1 MGRKLA
7 LVIGAGVA
15 GCQAARA
22 LLRAGYDVLVLEQ
35 GRGVGGVWRR
45 NYHGFALQVPWDF
58 FTFPEFPY
66 EAAPGNLAARA
77 KAEDFPSGE
86 IVQEYIEA
94 YCKHFKLDR
103 HIMFGVKV
111 VHIAALPQ
119 FGAPS
124 GPAGAAGAAGG
135 SLHGGGAAS
144 LPNPAGGPGTGPR
157 WAVRFRQAVRPGQ
170 NPDVGELKTM
180 ECDVVVMA
188 TGMYFSPYV
197 PFVPGLPAFKGTVLH
212 ARDFRTV
219 EPLQG
224 KRVLVLGA
232 GKSAHD
238 CSVLAASEAAHATSV
253 TTLFRQAHW
262 PLPREIFGVPFHK
275 IVYTRFTA
283 AMLPAYYTADGKVG
297 KRLKHGLLSP
307 LKRLFWA
314 ALERHVAGRM
324 ALRGHLR
331 PERGFVQDL
340 FFGGQIQDGSW
351 NEAVNAGRINAVRG
365 SLAEVLP
372 GGVRL
377 ADGTVLDC
385 DVLIFATGY
394 TKDYSL
400 FDAATAA
407 RLAATPGGSTA
418 EGMHLYRSIMSPRVP
433 GLFFIGSEA
442 STFNNVLT
450 SGLQSLWL
458 LHLLAD
464 RIRLPSPTAINKDIL
479 DQAKWRSRV
488 MPAQRH
494 SSSIIMLYQQR
505 YHDQLLT
512 DMGFPTRRKAL
523 AAKSKSKPSS
533 VAPPN
538 KPKTSTSTGAA
549 AAANGSS
556 SANGANGGGGG
567 GGGAHGGGGP
577 RHGAS
582 ELFSPYSS
590 HDYEELFDDR
600 ALVGL
605 SAAMVRIHGGAATA
619 VGTRSAEEIMATAV
633 TLMPAAAAIGTRL
646 DLAVLPGADGA
657 AAAAAR
663 GGGGGCAA
671 AAGGLMPL
679 AQSDSCGGVPLLLA
693 AGVAAGGADGAA
705 AATAGPPRLGGG
717 PAAAAGQQACGGGGG
732 GGSLVCGGNGLGGG
746 GSLSAFVGS
755 FDSPTPT
762 LTDVVPQHRAAQP
775 PSALLSAAAVVAA
788 ARNARAVAA
797 GLNIPIMGPGSRPM
811 GGAFFAAGG
820 ALGLQSALAAS
831 AGGGGAAAAAGLSQ
845 GHLPPLREDSGLP
858 ASGSG
863 GAANGADA
871 ADAAAAAAASPA
883 AAAAPCLEV
892 ASDSLASPANTHTGT
907 VASGAAGPGG
917 NTRETERSSGNNML
931 FATTQSLGGTA
942 AAGPPAASGSPSPF
956 TTTATATLAAAAA
969 GADEGAGAGSAG
981 GAAAALPAAAGAA
994 AGAGG
999 GGRGRGGSSSLPP
1012 AAASHGGGSN
1022 SGRVP
1027 LSRRVKLQVLHL
1039 MHRSVGGSLVPAAGG
1054 EGEILELRVPSGTT
1068 TNNPLN
1074 STNTNAMATTG
1085 TGTAAGGTPADGH
1098 AVGSAGTGAGAGGGG
1113 GGAAPPLG
1121 ATSTATTA
1129 HVSSSLCFEAMRNAA
1144 PNVYGELV

>member
-35 GRGVGGVWRR
+35 GLGVGGVWRR

-66 EAAPGNLAARA
+66 EAVPGDLAARA
-77 KAEDFPSGE
+77 KAQTYPSGE
-86 IVQEYIEA
+86 VVKEYIEA

-103 HIMFGVKV
+103 HIVFGVKV

-124 GPAGAAGAAGG
+124 AGAPSAAAAAAGG
-135 SLHGGGAAS
+135 GGLVAGASVHGGGAPANTV
-144 LPNPAGGPGTGPR
+144 PNPAGGPGTGPR

-170 NPDVGELKTM
+170 NPELGELKTM
-180 ECDVVVMA
+180 ECDAVVMA

-197 PFVPGLPAFKGTVLH
+197 PFVPGLATFKGTVLH

-219 EPLQG
+219 DQLQG

-238 CSVLAASEAAHATSV
+238 CSVLAASEGAKAASV

-262 PLPREIFGVPFHK
+262 PLPRELFGMPFHK

-283 AMLPAYYTADGKVG
+283 AMLPAYYTADGKLG
-297 KRLKHGLLSP
+297 KRLKHGLLAP
-307 LKRLFWA
+307 LKRLFWG
-314 ALERHVAGRM
+314 ALEAHVSGRM
-324 ALRGHLR
+324 ALKGQLR

-351 NEAVNAGRINAVRG
+351 NEAVNAGRINAIQG

-400 FDAATAA
+400 FDAGTAS
-407 RLAATPGGSTA
+407 RLAATPGASTA

-464 RIRLPSPTAINKDIL
+464 RIRLPSPTTINKDIL
-479 DQAKWRSRV
+479 DQAKWRARV

-505 YHDQLLT
+505 YHDQLLM

-523 AAKSKSKPSS
+523 AAKSRSKTP
-533 VAPPN
+533 APN
-538 KPKTSTSTGAA
+538 KPKPGAASGAARSTGSDSTSTR
-549 AAANGSS
+549 S
-556 SANGANGGGGG
+556 
-567 GGGAHGGGGP
+567 P
-577 RHGAS
+577 RHGGS

-600 ALVGL
+600 ALDGL
-605 SAAMVRIHGGAATA
+605 SAAVVRIHGGAATA
-619 VGTRSAEEIMATAV
+619 VGTRSAAEIMSTAV
-633 TLMPAAAAIGTRL
+633 TLMAATAAIGTRR

-657 AAAAAR
+657 GAAARGGSLALPVAPNDSAAAAAR
-663 GGGGGCAA
+663 GTDAAAVAAGGTAAGPSRLAGASAA
-671 AAGGLMPL
+671 AAG
-679 AQSDSCGGVPLLLA
+679 
-693 AGVAAGGADGAA
+693 
-705 AATAGPPRLGGG
+705 
-717 PAAAAGQQACGGGGG
+717 AAGQPGGGAH
-732 GGSLVCGGNGLGGG
+732 VCVGNGLGGG
-746 GSLSAFVGS
+746 SSMSAFVGS

-762 LTDVVPQHRAAQP
+762 VADIIPQGRAAQP

-788 ARNARAVAA
+788 ARNARAAAA
-797 GLNIPIMGPGSRPM
+797 GLTIPIMGPGSRPM

-820 ALGLQSALAAS
+820 AMAMPPQALACG
-831 AGGGGAAAAAGLSQ
+831 AGGSSSAAAAGSPAAMAAAGPSQ
-845 GHLPPLREDSGLP
+845 GHLTPLREDSGLP
-858 ASGSG
+858 PSSNVVAATAIAAA
-863 GAANGADA
+863 GAAE
-871 ADAAAAAAASPA
+871 ASPA
-883 AAAAPCLEV
+883 ATTSPLQEV
-892 ASDSLASPANTHTGT
+892 PSDALA
-907 VASGAAGPGG
+907 GAAGPGG
-917 NTRETERSSGNNML
+917 HTRETERSSGNNML
-931 FATTQSLGGTA
+931 FATTQSLGG
-942 AAGPPAASGSPSPF
+942 AGGGPAAASGSPSPF
-956 TTTATATLAAAAA
+956 TTAATAALAAAATGGGT
-969 GADEGAGAGSAG
+969 GAAGAGAGAG
-981 GAAAALPAAAGAA
+981 AGAAAAALPTLASTSTAT
-994 AGAGG
+994 GG
-999 GGRGRGGSSSLPP
+999 HGRGGSSL
-1012 AAASHGGGSN
+1012 AAMSSHGGGGGGGST
-1022 SGRVP
+1022 SGRMP

-1054 EGEILELRVPSGTT
+1054 EEGILELRLPSGTT
-1068 TNNPLN
+1068 TNNPLT
-1074 STNTNAMATTG
+1074 STNTN
-1085 TGTAAGGTPADGH
+1085 TAAATNVNITGAGTPADGH
-1098 AVGSAGTGAGAGGGG
+1098 AAGTGTGAGAGGT
-1113 GGAAPPLG
+1113 GAPLN
-1121 ATSTATTA
+1121 ATSVATTA

-1144 PNVYGELV
+1144 PNVYGELVGTLEVH